1 MKATQSGII
10 LAMMQME
17 TQKEKENGKSEK
29 RNCPCKT
36 ER

>member
-17 TQKEKENGKSEK
+17 TQKEKENGKNEK
-29 RNCPCKT
+29 RNYPCT
-36 ER
+36 AER

>member
-1 MKATQSGII
+1 MSVTQSGII

-29 RNCPCKT
+29 RNCPCT
-36 ER
+36 AER